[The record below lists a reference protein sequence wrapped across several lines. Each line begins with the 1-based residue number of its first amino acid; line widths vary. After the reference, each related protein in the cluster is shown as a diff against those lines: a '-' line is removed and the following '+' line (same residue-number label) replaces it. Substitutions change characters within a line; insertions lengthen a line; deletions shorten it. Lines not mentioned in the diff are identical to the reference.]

1 MAKVSVSSY
10 TNNNLLEDGVEI
22 GTVKDIFVK
31 YDIPT
36 NSSEVTVSV
45 DGKTVEADRDGS
57 MVLRDEQIVSLT
69 KHYHKSG
76 R

>member
-10 TNNNLLEDGVEI
+10 TNNNQLEDGVEI
-22 GTVKDIFVK
+22 DTVKDIFTK
-31 YDIPT
+31 YAIPT

-45 DGKTVEADRDGS
+45 DGRTVEVERDGS
-57 MVLRDEQIVSLT
+57 MVLRDNQIVSLT